1 MQIKITME
9 VNMIKTRI
17 LSFFCILLATL
28 LLACSCDFTPVTDS
42 SVESSSEESTE
53 KESDSKT
60 EASNDTEE
68 TESTTSE
75 STTSE
80 STAPENTKVIY
91 KVTVVDGEGN
101 ALAGAFVQLCVGDI
115 CKLPSATDAEGV
127 ATFEFDEAEYTVKVN
142 LDGYTGEASYTFPE
156 GSAELTITLTKDAE

>member
-28 LLACSCDFTPVTDS
+28 LLACSCDFTPVTDNS
-42 SVESSSEESTE
+42 SAESSSEESTE

-60 EASNDTEE
+60 EESDDTEE
-68 TESTTSE
+68 T
-75 STTSE
+75 E

-115 CKLPSATDAEGV
+115 CKLPSATDTEGV

>member
-1 MQIKITME
+1 
-9 VNMIKTRI
+9 MIKTRI

-28 LLACSCDFTPVTDS
+28 LLACSCDFTPVTDNS
-42 SVESSSEESTE
+42 SAESSSEESTE

-68 TESTTSE
+68 TE

-115 CKLPSATDAEGV
+115 CKLPSATDTEGV